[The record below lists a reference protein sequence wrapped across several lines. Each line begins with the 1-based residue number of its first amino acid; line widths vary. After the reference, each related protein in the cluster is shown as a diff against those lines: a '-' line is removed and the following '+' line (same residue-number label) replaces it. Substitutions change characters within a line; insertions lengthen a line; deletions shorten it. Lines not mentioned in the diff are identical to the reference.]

1 MADYIDRKALLDRI
15 CGNIIVTH
23 RPGEPS
29 LEIRGANKVI
39 NFIEEAP
46 TIEAE
51 PMRHGKWKVLKNYP
65 WKLQSMFCCSECGK
79 FEHGY
84 AYEHEGFNYCP
95 NCGAKMR
102 GENDGKA
109 D

>member
-15 CGNIIVTH
+15 CGNIRVTH

-46 TIEAE
+46 AVDVVEVVRCKDCKYMIEKGWCCLFDAR
-51 PMRHGKWKVLKNYP
+51 MNRYD
-65 WKLQSMFCCSECGK
+65 FCSCG
-79 FEHGY
+79 ERR
-84 AYEHEGFNYCP
+84 EE
-95 NCGAKMR
+95 
-102 GENDGKA
+102 
-109 D
+109 